1 MNLEVEEL
9 LSKVKKLYSTWFGN
23 YWSPYLVMAL
33 AGILSAV
40 YFGIT
45 HTVWAVTGEFT
56 RLGGHLLEFVGVDV
70 SGWAYFDLVHM
81 NGTTWTRT
89 DGWIVW
95 GMFIGALITILLSG
109 NFKIRMPRQKRRYVQ
124 GFAGGIIAGFGARLA
139 LGCNLAAFL
148 PVCLSS
154 RSMPGSSSW
163 LRGQALSLAP
173 SWSTQDGGKASPC

>member
-1 MNLEVEEL
+1 
-9 LSKVKKLYSTWFGN
+9 
-23 YWSPYLVMAL
+23 MAL

-56 RLGGHLLEFVGVDV
+56 RLGGHILEFIGVDI
-70 SGWAYFDLVHM
+70 SDWAYFDLVHM
-81 NGTTWTRT
+81 DGTTWTRT

-95 GMFIGALITILLSG
+95 GMFIGALITILLSS

-124 GFAGGIIAGFGARLA
+124 GFVGGIIAGFGARLA

-148 PVCLSS
+148 PGCLNS
-154 RSMPGSSSW
+154 PFILGSSSLLLARAHSWVLGW
-163 LRGQALSLAP
+163 L
-173 SWSTQDGGKASPC
+173 TQDGGKGSPF